1 MSTDNDSLR
10 ADYAAL
16 VQRLAQVEQQNL
28 TLMRGNADAML
39 IVDGDGTIRYANP
52 AVEPLLD
59 HDAAGLVGL
68 PFGHPLAGK
77 GPATIEIGQHEGTQR
92 VVEMQVSAGMWE
104 GAPVSIVTLRETTA
118 LARAEAQVMAL
129 RAANAELARA
139 AQAKDDFLAAMG
151 HELRTPLNAVL
162 SLSRVLHDQLE
173 EHLSDHQHQSFD
185 VITESGQHLLAL
197 INDILDLAK
206 VQAGMMNL
214 DIKTVEIDALC
225 SSALNIVRQLAEQ
238 KGLRLSEHFDDRV
251 RTVQVD
257 PLRLKQILVNLL
269 SNAVKFTPEGGTVGV
284 DVIAQREQ
292 NVVQI
297 TVWDTGIG
305 IDPKDLSRLFKP
317 FVQIDNELPQLF
329 AGTGLGLALSQRLAN
344 QHGGEISVT
353 SMRGAGS
360 RFTVTLPWN
369 EKDADIRSEMPP
381 PVAGAFSSLPRREP
395 NGASHKVLL
404 AEDSE
409 ANIFAI
415 SAYLEMCEVP
425 VLVARTGPEALEL
438 ANSEHPDMILMDLNL
453 PRLDGLEVIRR
464 LRSSAE
470 FEGVPI
476 VIISA
481 LSDDNE
487 RVRTS
492 GADHFLSKP
501 IDLDKLDDLMERY
514 FT

>member
-1 MSTDNDSLR
+1 MSMDNDSLK

-16 VQRLAQVEQQNL
+16 VQRLAHVEQQNL
-28 TLMRGNADAML
+28 SLMRDNADAML
-39 IVDGDGTIRYANP
+39 VVDGDGTIRYANP
-52 AVEPLLD
+52 ATEPLLD
-59 HDAAGLVGL
+59 HDAADLIGL
-68 PFGHPLAGK
+68 PFGHPIAGR
-77 GPATIEIGQHEGTQR
+77 GPTAIEIGGHTGGPLK
-92 VVEMQVSAGMWE
+92 VEMRVGAGTWE
-104 GAPVSIVTLRETTA
+104 GAPVSIVTLRDASA
-118 LARAEAQVMAL
+118 LAKAEAQVKEL
-129 RAANAELARA
+129 RAANAELERA

-162 SLSRVLHDQLE
+162 SLSRVLHAQLE
-173 EHLSDHQHQSFD
+173 EVLTDHQHQSFD

-238 KGLRLSEHFDDRV
+238 KGLRLSEQFDNRV
-251 RTVQVD
+251 RTIQVD
-257 PLRLKQILVNLL
+257 PMRLKQILVNLL
-269 SNAVKFTPEGGTVGV
+269 SNAVKFTPEGGAVGV
-284 DVIAQREQ
+284 DVSGRPEQ
-292 NVVQI
+292 NAVQI
-297 TVWDTGIG
+297 SVWDTGIG
-305 IDPKDLSRLFKP
+305 IASTDLGRLFKP
-317 FVQIDNELPQLF
+317 FVQIDNDMPQLF

-344 QHGGEISVT
+344 QHGGEIAVT
-353 SMRGAGS
+353 STRGTGS

-369 EKDADIRSEMPP
+369 EKDADIHSETLPP
-381 PVAGAFSSLPRREP
+381 RAGAFSSPPRDP
-395 NGASHKVLL
+395 NGSSHKVLL

-425 VLVARTGPEALEL
+425 VLIARTGPEALEL
-438 ANSEHPDMILMDLNL
+438 ANAEHPDMILMDLNL

-464 LRSSAE
+464 LRSSGE
-470 FEGVPI
+470 FQGVPI

-487 RVRTS
+487 RVRLS

-514 FT
+514 FI